1 MSFPVLDDL
10 RRERIKQNVPLA
22 DLSESS
28 GISESTLSKIFSG
41 KQDDCRLTTVS
52 DIAATMGLEI
62 RAVPEGSLDN
72 RATKKAVDAELYDR
86 LLDERDKLIQTKDR
100 IIAVQKLYVR
110 VLFSVILA
118 IMFTFI
124 LVLILDRMNGDWGY
138 FRYLADLNESNAMTT
153 LAAGTPV
160 LFK

>member
-1 MSFPVLDDL
+1 MSFPVLNDL
-10 RRERIKQNVPLA
+10 RSERIKQNIPLA

-62 RAVPEGSLDN
+62 RAIPEGSLDN
-72 RATKKAVDAELYDR
+72 RATKKAVDAEWYDR
-86 LLDERDKLIQTKDR
+86 LLAEKDKLAAQKDR
-100 IIAVQKLYVR
+100 IIATQKVYVR

-118 IMFTFI
+118 IVAAFAI
-124 LVLILDRMNGDWGY
+124 VLILDRMNGDWGY
-138 FRYLADLNESNAMTT
+138 FRYLAEINESGSMTT

>member
-22 DLSESS
+22 DLSETS
-28 GISESTLSKIFSG
+28 GVSESTLSKIFSG
-41 KQDDCRLTTVS
+41 KQDDCRLTTIS
-52 DIAATMGLEI
+52 DIAAPMGLEI

-72 RATKKAVDAELYDR
+72 RETKKAVDAELYDR
-86 LLDERDKLIQTKDR
+86 LLDEKDKLAAQKDR
-100 IIAVQKLYVR
+100 IIATQKVYVR
-110 VLFSVILA
+110 VLFILLVG
-118 IMFTFI
+118 I
-124 LVLILDRMNGDWGY
+124 LLTLVSVLIFDGLNGDWGY
-138 FRYLADLNESNAMTT
+138 FRYLAKLNEGSTMTT